1 MNLFT
6 TPLREQEQYFLL
18 LNIYNSLVQVIL
30 KVIVTNISIDDVLE
44 TNKYPYD
51 TEDVKT
57 ALL

>member
-44 TNKYPYD
+44 TNK
-51 TEDVKT
+51 
-57 ALL
+57 